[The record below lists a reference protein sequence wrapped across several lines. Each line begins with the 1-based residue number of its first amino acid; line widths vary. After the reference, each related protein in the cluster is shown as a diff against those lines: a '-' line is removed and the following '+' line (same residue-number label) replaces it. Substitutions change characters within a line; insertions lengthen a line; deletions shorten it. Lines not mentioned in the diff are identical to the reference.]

1 MIFTKAQSNHK
12 TLAAPGIT
20 TLHKIKLLS
29 LLHRPDSPTTP
40 KSTGFQVRKWERD
53 GGLFGVHSDKVLPR
67 TAISASPNVT
77 YQHAAL
83 RNFHLQLYPKYR
95 SKGRVN
101 QGKSSRALYSGGL
114 SGKTW
119 GSEAC
124 LHRVPWLGN
133 YGGKFVLPREYFHR
147 SINMRIRRLQGRA
160 RMFIVLKHYLQEFCK
175 PVLNFNRQNSGFKS
189 SSMHF
194 RKLTKDSKT
203 GCNTHMVCA
212 Y

>member
-1 MIFTKAQSNHK
+1 MKVSRRDRYHNDDSVTDSKSNLDTFWLMIFTKAQSNHK

-83 RNFHLQLYPKYR
+83 RNFHL
-95 SKGRVN
+95 
-101 QGKSSRALYSGGL
+101 
-114 SGKTW
+114 
-119 GSEAC
+119 
-124 LHRVPWLGN
+124 
-133 YGGKFVLPREYFHR
+133 
-147 SINMRIRRLQGRA
+147 
-160 RMFIVLKHYLQEFCK
+160 
-175 PVLNFNRQNSGFKS
+175 
-189 SSMHF
+189 
-194 RKLTKDSKT
+194 
-203 GCNTHMVCA
+203 
-212 Y
+212 